1 MTDVERLAEMKDM
14 VLNIYKRIRGDDF
27 FIGFIQ
33 NIETSMNLVCK
44 EQKIVANDDMIT
56 LEKNLNALVGRLSE
70 CSNDL
75 YRYAELISLL
85 QVKYSELTP
94 NSTRNT
100 KNINNEI
107 SRFDKEL
114 LLRYKPIN
122 KNGESSDK

>member
-14 VLNIYKRIRGDDF
+14 VLNIYKRIKGDDF
-27 FIGFIQ
+27 FIGLIQ

-44 EQKIVANDDMIT
+44 EQKLVANDDMIT

>member
-1 MTDVERLAEMKDM
+1 
-14 VLNIYKRIRGDDF
+14 
-27 FIGFIQ
+27 
-33 NIETSMNLVCK
+33 
-44 EQKIVANDDMIT
+44 
-56 LEKNLNALVGRLSE
+56 
-70 CSNDL
+70 
-75 YRYAELISLL
+75 AELISLL

-107 SRFDKEL
+107 SRFDKDL

>member
-27 FIGFIQ
+27 FIGLIQ

-75 YRYAELISLL
+75 HRYAELISLL
-85 QVKYSELTP
+85 QIKYSADDKT
-94 NSTRNT
+94 STRSI

-107 SRFDKEL
+107 SRFDKDL
-114 LLRYKPIN
+114 LLRYKPVN

>member
-14 VLNIYKRIRGDDF
+14 VLDIYRRIKGDDF
-27 FIGFIQ
+27 FIGLIEK
-33 NIETSMNLVCK
+33 IETSMNLVCK
-44 EQKIVANDDMIT
+44 EQKIVANDDMVT

-75 YRYAELISLL
+75 HSYAELISLL

-107 SRFDKEL
+107 SRFDKDL

>member
-27 FIGFIQ
+27 FIGLIQ

-44 EQKIVANDDMIT
+44 EQKVVANDDMIT
-56 LEKNLNALVGRLSE
+56 LEKNLNALIGRLSE

-75 YRYAELISLL
+75 HRYAELISLL
-85 QVKYSELTP
+85 QVKYSADDKT
-94 NSTRNT
+94 STRSI

-107 SRFDKEL
+107 SRFDKDL

>member
-27 FIGFIQ
+27 FIGLIQ

-44 EQKIVANDDMIT
+44 EQKVVANDDMIT

-75 YRYAELISLL
+75 HRYAELISLL
-85 QVKYSELTP
+85 QIKYSADDKT
-94 NSTRNT
+94 STRSI

-107 SRFDKEL
+107 SRFDKDL

>member
-27 FIGFIQ
+27 FIGLIQ

-75 YRYAELISLL
+75 HRYAELISLL
-85 QVKYSELTP
+85 QIKYSADDKT
-94 NSTRNT
+94 STRSI

-107 SRFDKEL
+107 SRFDKDL

>member
-14 VLNIYKRIRGDDF
+14 VLNIYKRIKGDDF
-27 FIGFIQ
+27 FIGLIQ